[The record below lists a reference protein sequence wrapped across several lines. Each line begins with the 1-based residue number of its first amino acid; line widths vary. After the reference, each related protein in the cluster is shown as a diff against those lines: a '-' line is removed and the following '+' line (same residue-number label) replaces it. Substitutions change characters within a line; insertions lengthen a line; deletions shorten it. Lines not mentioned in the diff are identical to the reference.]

1 MNKLGRRSLE
11 NIALIDPKLS
21 IVIGMV
27 SVDFTTI
34 INNIK
39 TKDGVYI

>member
-1 MNKLGRRSLE
+1 
-11 NIALIDPKLS
+11 
-21 IVIGMV
+21 MV

-39 TKDGVYI
+39 TKDGVYIWSI